1 MLVGI
6 IIGLVGWI
14 NQDTIRDQVNW
25 WTKMRPYM
33 MANFRPH
40 QLSAAAQRA
49 LRPGDTFREC
59 GQNCPEMVVVAAGA
73 FTMGSPPGETGR
85 AANESPQH
93 KVTIAAPFAVSK
105 YDVTFDDWEACVSVG
120 GCPEVGD
127 NEWGR
132 GSRPVINVTW
142 DDAQQY
148 VRWLS
153 KMTGRSYRLPTEAE
167 WEYAARGGTSTAY
180 PWGNDP
186 GTGNANCV
194 GCGGEWDNRQKTSP
208 VGFFRPNG
216 FGLYDM
222 TGNVWQWVQDCYHLN
237 YTGAPTDGSAWESG
251 GDCDLRVDR
260 GGSWNSKTDAVRVAY
275 RSTYTQ
281 SNRNYSR
288 GFRIATT
295 LTP

>member
-1 MLVGI
+1 VTIEPAHEALLRQWGLLQAWLTEDEGLLAVLDGVRRATKEWTASGRNPAWLAHSAGRLAAAEWLSERSDWAANLEPAEHDYLAACRHAESTNRQRRRYARIGLYAMLVGI

-85 AANESPQH
+85 AANDSPQH

-148 VRWLS
+148 VR
-153 KMTGRSYRLPTEAE
+153 
-167 WEYAARGGTSTAY
+167 
-180 PWGNDP
+180 
-186 GTGNANCV
+186 C
-194 GCGGEWDNRQKTSP
+194 
-208 VGFFRPNG
+208 
-216 FGLYDM
+216 
-222 TGNVWQWVQDCYHLN
+222 
-237 YTGAPTDGSAWESG
+237 
-251 GDCDLRVDR
+251 
-260 GGSWNSKTDAVRVAY
+260 
-275 RSTYTQ
+275 
-281 SNRNYSR
+281 SR
-288 GFRIATT
+288 R
-295 LTP
+295 